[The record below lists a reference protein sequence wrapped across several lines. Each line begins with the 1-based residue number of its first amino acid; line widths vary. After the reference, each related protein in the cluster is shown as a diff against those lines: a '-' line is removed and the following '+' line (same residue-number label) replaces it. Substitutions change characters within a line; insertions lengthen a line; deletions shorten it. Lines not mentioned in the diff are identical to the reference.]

1 MYRNIAFSGGGAHT
15 MAFIGAIKYMEE
27 NKLIENVRNII
38 GASGGSFFALLVVL
52 NWSYESI
59 HNYFTNDMVK
69 HLEKNMLSV
78 TSLIR
83 LPFTFGLNDGQVI
96 VGIVEDVLTKSGLD
110 IGTTFM
116 ELTKMFGKNLVVAA
130 TNVTQKKIEYLSVD
144 TEPEMKISTA
154 IRMSTSIPILF
165 TPVKY
170 YNDLYVDSLIY
181 NNFPVNFFKQFNVD
195 TLGININ
202 YLEKKEY
209 PKNFFSYMS
218 TIYNCLYDS
227 VRQAHSNSQNG
238 ECKIC
243 NIDIDE
249 SVKKF
254 DMYHMKF
261 VINTELITV
270 LTEKGYTTLL
280 MAFDKG
286 Q

>member
-27 NKLIENVRNII
+27 NGLIKNVRNII

-52 NWSYESI
+52 NWSYERI
-59 HNYFTNDMVK
+59 HCYFTNDMVK
-69 HLEKNMLSV
+69 HMEKNMLSV

-83 LPFTFGLNDGQVI
+83 LPFTFGLNDGQLI
-96 VGIVEDVLTKSGLD
+96 VDIVEDVLTKSGVD
-110 IGTTFM
+110 TGTTFM
-116 ELTKMFGKNLVVAA
+116 ELAKVFGKHLVIAA
-130 TNVTQKKIEYLSVD
+130 TNVTQKRIEYMSVD
-144 TEPEMKISTA
+144 TEPEMKLSTA

-227 VRQAHSNSQNG
+227 VQQAHGNSQNG

-243 NIDIDE
+243 NIYINE

-261 VINTELITV
+261 LINAELITD
-270 LTEKGYTTLL
+270 LTDKGYTTLL
-280 MAFDKG
+280 MALDKG